1 MCVRAHAF
9 AVIILVKCIQFDD
22 LLYLY
27 SGKGRERNLEGIRY
41 ITQEI
46 IETIQKS
53 TGRVSR
59 SERHEVAGGG

>member
-1 MCVRAHAF
+1 
-9 AVIILVKCIQFDD
+9 VKCIQFDD